1 MADLMPE
8 PGPGVRVGALPEDGA
23 DQHHQ
28 HSGNEQPRPAWL
40 GDAVAVALGLAWLG
54 GLALLLRHRLVVS
67 HDTMINY
74 AHVWYVSKRLWG
86 GHGLPFRMPVLGHGQ
101 GFAFPYGLVPW
112 LTASVARPLAGD
124 WIVTLW
130 LVLGIAGLLVAT
142 FVAFPELRRGW
153 WAATLLLN
161 PALVAAALI
170 GQMPFIWGAALLLG
184 AIAAWRRGHP
194 GWAAGLA
201 AMAQVT
207 HPAVVAPLAF
217 GLVAL
222 RLPFERRPG
231 GRGVSP
237 RQRRR
242 EPPRTA
248 GSRRRL
254 LQWYGLSLLPMI
266 PAAWL
271 VVRSPVFED
280 SSTAVKV
287 ANFVTTL
294 APRCLVLVI
303 PVAMV
308 LLLRRT
314 VGRRAWPGPVAF
326 AATALLLA
334 VAWRPLL
341 LPEASQSLWRKP
353 DRAMLRFLASPS
365 FEPGATYRVL
375 RVPDF
380 KVGVYQMLRAGGRLD
395 SEFFPESIVRR
406 RWPSATEYGEFLRK
420 RDVDY
425 VMIWGGY
432 ARVFKVNEADRLT
445 ELEACRPGA
454 PVCARLVERD
464 MPWSLWA
471 ISRR

>member
-1 MADLMPE
+1 
-8 PGPGVRVGALPEDGA
+8 
-23 DQHHQ
+23 
-28 HSGNEQPRPAWL
+28 
-40 GDAVAVALGLAWLG
+40 
-54 GLALLLRHRLVVS
+54 
-67 HDTMINY
+67 MINY

-130 LVLGIAGLLVAT
+130 LVLGIAGLLAAT
-142 FVAFPELRRGW
+142 FLAFPELRRGW

-170 GQMPFIWGAALLLG
+170 GQMPFIWGAALLLL
-184 AIAAWRRGHP
+184 AVAAWRRGHP

-201 AMAQVT
+201 ALAQVT
-207 HPAVVAPLAF
+207 HPAVVAPLAL

-222 RLPFERRPG
+222 RVPFERD
-231 GRGVSP
+231 
-237 RQRRR
+237 
-242 EPPRTA
+242 
-248 GSRRRL
+248 RRRL
-254 LQWYGLSLLPMI
+254 LQWYGLSLLPML

-280 SSTAVKV
+280 SSTAVKL

-303 PVAMV
+303 PVALL
-308 LLLRRT
+308 LLLRTAAARK
-314 VGRRAWPGPVAF
+314 AWLGPAVF

-334 VAWRPLL
+334 VSWRPLL
-341 LPEASQSLWRKP
+341 LPEASGSLWRKP
-353 DRAMLRFLASPS
+353 DRTMLRFLASPS

-380 KVGVYQMLRAGGRLD
+380 KVGVYQLLRDGGRID

-406 RWPSATEYGEFLRK
+406 RWPSAIEYGEFLRR

-432 ARVFKVNEADRLT
+432 ARVFKVNEPDRLA
-445 ELEACRPGA
+445 ELEACRPDA
-454 PVCARLVERD
+454 PVCARLVEKD

-471 ISRR
+471 ITRP